1 MDYTFGSLFRTLNV
15 FIFVIKNHNY
25 CLPDFRS
32 LLLEEPDDDNV
43 THHHCQESC
52 TVDAEDGDEELDWK
66 FGDAEHHRRLVRRAD
81 HGGHGASNEE

>member
-1 MDYTFGSLFRTLNV
+1 MIVVTIPMKILSNFYHTQRKLLLPYFR
-15 FIFVIKNHNY
+15 
-25 CLPDFRS
+25 P
-32 LLLEEPDDDNV
+32 LLLEEPDDDDV

-81 HGGHGASNEE
+81 HGGHGAGNEE